1 MPFGTIVI
9 TSLGLSLPLSAVRT
23 VIKTALQAPT
33 ALAAHGRRAVEVI
46 RRIVLLRFRRRRLP
60 APPAV
65 KERFALPDS
74 QQGNKKQADVMI
86 DPLRHRLIQS
96 APGAAPGRTVQGP
109 GFGLDAR
116 DEKTHTASS
125 VANGEFIL

>member
-23 VIKTALQAPT
+23 VIKIALQAPA
-33 ALAAHGRRAVEVI
+33 ALAAHGRRAVEI
-46 RRIVLLRFRRRRLP
+46 SRRIVLLCFGRRRLP

-65 KERFALPDS
+65 KERFALFDS
-74 QQGNKKQADVMI
+74 QQGNKKQADVVI
-86 DPLRHRLIQS
+86 DPLRDRLIQP

-109 GFGLDAR
+109 GLGLDAR
-116 DEKTHTASS
+116 DEKTHTVSS

>member
-1 MPFGTIVI
+1 MK
-9 TSLGLSLPLSAVRT
+9 T
-23 VIKTALQAPT
+23 VLQAPA
-33 ALAAHGRRAVEVI
+33 ALAAHGRRTAKGSF
-46 RRIVLLRFRRRRLP
+46 RIVLLMRFRRHRLP

-65 KERFALPDS
+65 KEGVALLDS
-74 QQGNKKQADVMI
+74 QQGDKKQADVMI
-86 DPLRHRLIQS
+86 DPLRDRLIQS

-109 GFGLDAR
+109 GLGLNAR